1 MLFPLKVAFEYDPL
15 VDIGAGPQPGIVCCL
30 GAHVTFLCTTADDL
44 QCVDSSH
51 ALA

>member
-30 GAHVTFLCTTADDL
+30 GAHVTFCAPL
-44 QCVDSSH
+44 QMISS
-51 ALA
+51 A